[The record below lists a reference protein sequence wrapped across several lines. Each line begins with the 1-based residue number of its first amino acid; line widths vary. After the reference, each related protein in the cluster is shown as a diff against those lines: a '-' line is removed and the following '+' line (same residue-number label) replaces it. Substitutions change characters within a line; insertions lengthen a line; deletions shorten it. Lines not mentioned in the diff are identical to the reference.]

1 MAVASLQSRGYLP
14 IATAALCPASVL
26 DCDLFIQRPG
36 SPYAELYRGSKYPLE
51 QDDLDRLRVDGMD
64 HLYIR
69 SEDAEAFRKYLC
81 DNVLHDPSVPAPK
94 RMKALREV
102 TRVTFQDALTANDCN
117 RMVDV
122 ATDFGRD
129 LACVVIERN
138 IVFRELFTTLEHDFY
153 TFTHVCNVS
162 MYCAALASKMWM
174 NSAEELAEL
183 AAGALLHDVG
193 KRHISPLI
201 LNKPGKLTD
210 DEWLQI
216 REHPVSGFKELMGRG
231 DLTWPQ
237 LMMVYQHHERLDGSG
252 YPAGITGDEMHP
264 WARLCAVADVF
275 DALTCQRPYRRAMPL
290 NDVCDYLLKHA
301 GQWFDKEAVT
311 CWTNHVRSV
320 TQHE

>member
-14 IATAALCPASVL
+14 VATAALCPSAVM
-26 DCDLFIQRPG
+26 DCDLYMQRPG
-36 SPYAELYRGSKYPLE
+36 SPYAELYRGSSYPLE
-51 QDDLDRLRVDGMD
+51 AADLDKLRGEGFD

-69 SEDAEAFRKYLC
+69 AEDAEAFRKYLC
-81 DNVLHDPSVPAPK
+81 EHVLHDRNVPTAT

-102 TRVTFQDALTANDCN
+102 TRVTFQDALKANDTG

-138 IVFRELFTTLEHDFY
+138 IVFRELFVTLEHDFY

-162 MYCAALASKMWM
+162 MYCAALASRLWLS
-174 NSAEELAEL
+174 SAEELAEL
-183 AAGALLHDVG
+183 AAGALLHDIG
-193 KRHISPLI
+193 KRHISPAI
-201 LNKPGKLTD
+201 LNKAGKLTD
-210 DEWLQI
+210 EEWNQV
-216 REHPVSGFKELMGRG
+216 REHPTSGFRELMGRG

-264 WARLCAVADVF
+264 WSRVCAVADVF
-275 DALTCQRPYRRAMPL
+275 DALTCQRPYRRAQPL
-290 NDVCDYLLKHA
+290 GEVCDYLNKYA
-301 GQWFDKEAVT
+301 GQWFDAEAVT
-311 CWTNHVRSV
+311 CWTSHVRSV
-320 TQHE
+320 TQ